1 MTQGQMAFDVISDLF
16 KMSEISFLLLV
27 SSTQKTITNT
37 LLPIFMLAR
46 NPSPHNERCHKK
58 DPKQRQKNSHALI
71 LRADSHTLIV
81 S

>member
-16 KMSEISFLLLV
+16 KMSEISLLLLF

-58 DPKQRQKNSHALI
+58 DPKQRQKKTPMRSF
-71 LRADSHTLIV
+71 SGQTLTH
-81 S
+81 

>member
-1 MTQGQMAFDVISDLF
+1 MTQGQMAFNVISDLF
-16 KMSEISFLLLV
+16 KMSEISLLRF

-46 NPSPHNERCHKK
+46 NLSPHNERCHKK